1 MKRHSILDR
10 QAVKRRDSRNSSRY
24 WGIIRL
30 VSRLSLRFLLLLIG
44 VISLSLLFI
53 YLYEYLAS
61 SPYIR
66 LEQVIVTGV
75 NEDIKQDLIEISGLN
90 SNSSMLSINL
100 IEIKENMERHPWIKS
115 VDLKKR
121 FPHTL
126 LINAEKET
134 AAAMVLLDRLAY
146 MDSSGRVFKDVE
158 QEDDKDYPLIT
169 GISKVGEIREKQ
181 LKTAATVLD
190 LFRTETGAWSHR
202 ELSEIHISDNCDIS
216 VYSIS
221 LPTVIRMGR
230 GELEAKMDELK
241 KITKHLNETG
251 KMKMV
256 RAIDLSYRD
265 GVVVSFNDAG

>member
-10 QAVKRRDSRNSSRY
+10 QSVKRRDSGDPSRY

-30 VSRLSLRFLLLLIG
+30 VSSLSLRFFLLFIG
-44 VISLSLLFI
+44 VIFLSLLFI

-75 NEDIKQDLIEISGLN
+75 DENIKQDLIEISGLN
-90 SNSSMLSINL
+90 SGSNMLSINL
-100 IEIKENMERHPWIKS
+100 NEIKERMERHPWIKS
-115 VDLKKR
+115 VDLEKR

-126 LINAEKET
+126 LIKAEKET
-134 AAAMVLLDRLAY
+134 AAAMVLMDRLAY
-146 MDSSGRVFKDVE
+146 MDSSGRLFKDVD

-169 GISKVGEIREKQ
+169 GISKAGGVREKQ
-181 LKTAATVLD
+181 LKTAAAVLD

-202 ELSEIHISDNCDIS
+202 ELSEIHISEDCNIS
-216 VYSIS
+216 VYSTS

-230 GELEAKMDELK
+230 DDLQAKMDELK
-241 KITKHLNETG
+241 KITRHLNETG
-251 KMKMV
+251 KMRMV
-256 RAIDLSYRD
+256 RAIDLNYRD

>member
-10 QAVKRRDSRNSSRY
+10 QAVKRRDSRDPSRC

-30 VSRLSLRFLLLLIG
+30 VSRLSLRVFLLLIG

-75 NEDIKQDLIEISGLN
+75 DENIKQDLIKMSGLN
-90 SNSSMLSINL
+90 SDSSMLSINL
-100 IEIKENMERHPWIKS
+100 NEIKENMERHPWIKS
-115 VDLKKR
+115 VDLEKR

-126 LINAEKET
+126 LVNAEKET
-134 AAAMVLLDRLAY
+134 AAAMVLLDRLTY
-146 MDSSGRVFKDVE
+146 MDSSGRLFKDVE

-169 GISKVGEIREKQ
+169 GVSKVGEIRERQ

-202 ELSEIHISDNCDIS
+202 EVSEIHISENCDIS
-216 VYSIS
+216 VYSTS

-230 GELEAKMDELK
+230 DQLEAKMDELK
-241 KITKHLNETG
+241 KITRHLNETG
-251 KMKMV
+251 KMQMV
-256 RAIDLSYRD
+256 RVIDLSYRD

>member
-10 QAVKRRDSRNSSRY
+10 QAVKRRDSKNPSRH

-30 VSRLSLRFLLLLIG
+30 VSILSLRFFLLLIG

-75 NEDIKQDLIEISGLN
+75 DENIRQDLIEMSGL
-90 SNSSMLSINL
+90 SSGSSMLSINL
-100 IEIKENMERHPWIKS
+100 NEIKGKMERHPWIKS
-115 VDLKKR
+115 VDLEKR

-134 AAAMVLLDRLAY
+134 AAAMVLLDKLAY
-146 MDSSGRVFKDVE
+146 MDISGRLFKDVD

-169 GISKVGEIREKQ
+169 GISKVGEVREKQ
-181 LKTAATVLD
+181 LKAAATVLD
-190 LFRTETGAWSHR
+190 LFRTETGAWSHK
-202 ELSEIHISDNCDIS
+202 ELSEIHISEDCNIS
-216 VYSIS
+216 VYSTS
-221 LPTVIRMGR
+221 LHTVIRMGR
-230 GELEAKMDELK
+230 DELEAKMDELN
-241 KITKHLNETG
+241 KITRHLNETG
-251 KMKMV
+251 KMQMV
-256 RAIDLSYRD
+256 RVIDLSYRN
-265 GVVVSFNDAG
+265 GVIVSFNDAG

>member
-1 MKRHSILDR
+1 MRRHSILDR
-10 QAVKRRDSRNSSRY
+10 QAVKRRDSRNTSRY
-24 WGIIRL
+24 WGIILL
-30 VSRLSLRFLLLLIG
+30 VSRLSLRFFLLLVG

-53 YLYEYLAS
+53 YLYGYLAS

-75 NEDIKQDLIEISGLN
+75 DEGTKKDLIEMSGLN
-90 SNSSMLSINL
+90 SDSSMLSINL
-100 IEIKENMERHPWIKS
+100 NKIKEKMERHPWIKS
-115 VDLKKR
+115 VNLEKR

-146 MDSSGRVFKDVE
+146 MDGSGRLFKDVE
-158 QEDDKDYPLIT
+158 EGDDKDYPLIT

-190 LFRTETGAWSHR
+190 LFRTETGAWSPR
-202 ELSEIHISDNCDIS
+202 ELSEIHISENCDIS
-216 VYSIS
+216 VYSTS

-230 GELEAKMDELK
+230 DELETKMDELK
-241 KITKHLNETG
+241 KVTRHLNETG
-251 KMKMV
+251 KMQMV

-265 GVVVSFNDAG
+265 GVLVSFNDAG

>member
-10 QAVKRRDSRNSSRY
+10 QSVKRRDSRDPSRY

-30 VSRLSLRFLLLLIG
+30 VSSLSLRIFLLFIG

-75 NEDIKQDLIEISGLN
+75 DENIKQDLIEISGLN
-90 SNSSMLSINL
+90 SGSNMLSINL
-100 IEIKENMERHPWIKS
+100 NEIKERMERHPWIKS
-115 VDLKKR
+115 VDLEKR

-126 LINAEKET
+126 LIKAEKET
-134 AAAMVLLDRLAY
+134 AAAMVLMDRLAY
-146 MDSSGRVFKDVE
+146 MDSSGRLFKDVD

-169 GISKVGEIREKQ
+169 GISKAGGVREKQ
-181 LKTAATVLD
+181 LKTAAAVLD

-202 ELSEIHISDNCDIS
+202 ELSEIHISEDCNIS
-216 VYSIS
+216 VYSTS

-230 GELEAKMDELK
+230 DDLEAKMDELK
-241 KITKHLNETG
+241 KITRHLNETG
-251 KMKMV
+251 KMRMV
-256 RAIDLSYRD
+256 RAIDLNYRD